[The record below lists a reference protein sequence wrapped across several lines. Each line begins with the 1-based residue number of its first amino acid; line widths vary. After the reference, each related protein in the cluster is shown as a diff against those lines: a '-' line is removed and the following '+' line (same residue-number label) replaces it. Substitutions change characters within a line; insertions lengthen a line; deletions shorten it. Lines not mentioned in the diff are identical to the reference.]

1 MPSRFINLA
10 SQTNIAPR
18 ELMTEIKSAFKAQL
32 VDTSIIR
39 LDDVVDAAQNSEPWS
54 WLSEYSRLGI
64 ADCLKELEGW
74 AAFDDTPKKSNPT
87 SSPST
92 ARPSSAVQPGVRVI
106 DLGEQSR
113 TGRPG
118 RNDPCPCASGLKYK
132 KCCGK

>member
-1 MPSRFINLA
+1 
-10 SQTNIAPR
+10 
-18 ELMTEIKSAFKAQL
+18 MTEIKSAFKAQL

-54 WLSEYSRLGI
+54 WFSEYSRLGI

-92 ARPSSAVQPGVRVI
+92 ARQSSAVQPGVRIIAWVNNLARAVPVAMI
-106 DLGEQSR
+106 LAR
-113 TGRPG
+113 VP
-118 RNDPCPCASGLKYK
+118 AV
-132 KCCGK
+132 

>member
-54 WLSEYSRLGI
+54 WFSEYSRLGI
-64 ADCLKELEGW
+64 ADCLKELDCW

-92 ARPSSAVQPGVRVI
+92 ARQSSAVQPGVRVI

-132 KCCGK
+132 KCYGK